1 MNTKQ
6 RVSAPRGRASC
17 RFGCQRV
24 GCDRISL
31 PRNPQGRKIATNNF
45 GVREMSVK
53 LCGPHRI
60 PQSNR
65 AARRA
70 GLYGRRWLANTR
82 LLECTERPP
91 TAAFESPRRSA
102 AAHPDRRRPP
112 RPRAR
117 LRCALVGQPS
127 QAASPSAR
135 IAELPKGLVF
145 GVDRSINV
153 KMTFQPPLSG
163 AAWLA
168 RRRTTVPKSIS

>member
-1 MNTKQ
+1 MRSDATADDGRRSALMNTKQ

-70 GLYGRRWLANTR
+70 GLYGRRWLANQHR
-82 LLECTERPP
+82 LFVVKAQTVAQLQVPDQTILFDVVALDHLWLRPQFVSMP
-91 TAAFESPRRSA
+91 
-102 AAHPDRRRPP
+102 
-112 RPRAR
+112 
-117 LRCALVGQPS
+117 
-127 QAASPSAR
+127 
-135 IAELPKGLVF
+135 
-145 GVDRSINV
+145 
-153 KMTFQPPLSG
+153 
-163 AAWLA
+163 
-168 RRRTTVPKSIS
+168 

>member
-6 RVSAPRGRASC
+6 RGLAPRGRASC

-82 LLECTERPP
+82 PLECTERPP

-102 AAHPDRRRPP
+102 AAHPDRRRPAT
-112 RPRAR
+112 PRAR
-117 LRCALVGQPS
+117 SMRALVGQPS
-127 QAASPSAR
+127 QAASPLRVSQDCQKDWWSGR
-135 IAELPKGLVF
+135 S
-145 GVDRSINV
+145 VDQCEEDV
-153 KMTFQPPLSG
+153 PTPLSG

-168 RRRTTVPKSIS
+168 RQRTTVPKSIS